1 MKYGSHK
8 DLHIHVNLLKHFPYL
23 PIYTPCLFTGVLK
36 CVFGTSCTK

>member
-8 DLHIHVNLLKHFPYL
+8 DLHIHVNLLKHFPY
-23 PIYTPCLFTGVLK
+23 IHTPCLFAGVLK